1 MVDIAADAQADA
13 IKFQSFKSANI
24 VTGESVKAPYQ
35 LRNTQA
41 TESQLAMLQSF
52 ELSEEGHYALSKRCN
67 QKGIEF
73 LSTPFDS
80 ESVDLLSKR
89 IAVRRLKI
97 PSGEVTN
104 GPLLLKAAET
114 QLPII
119 LSTGMSTIP
128 EIEEALSILAYGF
141 STNNTSRPSHAEF
154 RQALRSSPGQQALQ
168 EKVTLLHCTTEY
180 PAPVEEANL
189 RAINSLK
196 EHFCLPVGLS
206 DHTLGTTVAIAAV
219 ALGAVIIE
227 KHFTINRNLPGPDHL
242 SSLEPEELILLVN
255 QIRVAEN
262 ALGDGVKQPTPS
274 ELQNISIAR
283 RSIVAA
289 QNIVEGETLT
299 TTNLA
304 IKRPG
309 SGRSPMDFW
318 DLVGK
323 TATRGYK
330 QDEQID

>member
-13 IKFQSFKSANI
+13 IKFQSFKSTNI
-24 VTGESVKAPYQ
+24 VTDASAKAPYQ
-35 LRNTQA
+35 LRNTQV
-41 TESQLAMLQSF
+41 TESQLAMLQSL
-52 ELSEEGHYALSKRCN
+52 ELSEEEHFVLSKRCN

-73 LSTPFDS
+73 LSTPFDND
-80 ESVDLLSKR
+80 SVDLLSKR
-89 IAVRRLKI
+89 ISVRRLKI

-104 GPLLLKAAET
+104 GPLLLKVAET

-128 EIEEALSILAYGF
+128 EIEEALSILAYGL
-141 STNNTSRPSHAEF
+141 STNRRSQPSRTGF
-154 RQALRSSPGQQALQ
+154 RQAFASNQGQQTLQ
-168 EKVTLLHCTTEY
+168 KHVTLLHCTTEY

-196 EHFCLPVGLS
+196 ERFCLPVGLS

-219 ALGAVIIE
+219 ARGAVVIE
-227 KHFTINRNLPGPDHL
+227 KHFTTSRTLPGPDHL
-242 SSLEPEELILLVN
+242 SSLEPDELVLLIN
-255 QIRVAEN
+255 QIRIVEN

-274 ELQNISIAR
+274 ELRNISIAR

-289 QNIVEGETLT
+289 QNIMEGETLT
-299 TTNLA
+299 NTNLA

-323 TATRGYK
+323 TATRSYRR
-330 QDEQID
+330 DDQIE